1 MKVKGKM
8 AVKKEPEF
16 HITTCARSHF
26 VKESQKESEDFI
38 QKIGVVWKQIRLELK
53 LIDQTDI
60 HSHRRQFTSIILRNA
75 AIGDKHVELFR
86 ASNQTETLP
95 IKF

>member
-1 MKVKGKM
+1 MKVKGKA

-16 HITTCARSHF
+16 HIETCVRSHF
-26 VKESQKESEDFI
+26 VKESQKESKDVT
-38 QKIGVVWKQIRLELK
+38 QKIGVVWKEIRLKLK

-60 HSHRRQFTSIILRNA
+60 DPHRCQFTSIILRNA
-75 AIGDKHVELFR
+75 AIGDKHVELFW

>member
-1 MKVKGKM
+1 MKVKGKA
-8 AVKKEPEF
+8 AVKKESEF
-16 HITTCARSHF
+16 HITTCVRSHF
-26 VKESQKESEDFI
+26 VKESQKESEDFT
-38 QKIGVVWKQIRLELK
+38 QKVGVVWKEIRLKLK

-60 HSHRRQFTSIILRNA
+60 HSHRRQFTSIIFGDP
-75 AIGDKHVELFR
+75 AIGDEHVELLW

>member
-1 MKVKGKM
+1 MKVKGKS
-8 AVKKEPEF
+8 AVKKESEF
-16 HITTCARSHF
+16 HITTCVRSHF
-26 VKESQKESEDFI
+26 VKESQKESEDFT
-38 QKIGVVWKQIRLELK
+38 QKIGVVWKQIRMELK

-60 HSHRRQFTSIILRNA
+60 DPHRRQFTSIILRNA
-75 AIGDKHVELFR
+75 AIGDKHVELFW